1 MLLLIS
7 VQRDAPR
14 RQLSYYRSREFTLYG
29 MEGEHKV
36 YQTYMKNEQRC
47 ESVKWQNMFSD
58 VRDEGQDGRRVRI
71 SRPELGNRYDDQ
83 RCSVRCGW
91 CHLIQAACSNLQ
103 LYRRHVSQPAPWCR
117 EYVDPALRTWTRTSG
132 EPMK

>member
-29 MEGEHKV
+29 MEGKHKV

-47 ESVKWQNMFSD
+47 DSVK
-58 VRDEGQDGRRVRI
+58 
-71 SRPELGNRYDDQ
+71 
-83 RCSVRCGW
+83 
-91 CHLIQAACSNLQ
+91 
-103 LYRRHVSQPAPWCR
+103 
-117 EYVDPALRTWTRTSG
+117 
-132 EPMK
+132 